1 MNLENI
7 VNTIKNN
14 NKILADICDY
24 FQIHYKSIDLIHY
37 TVRSVNDIRMQF
49 NIDNNWVL
57 KIASCKNYDK
67 EFFIETDKLI
77 DNYNK
82 VGIYSPRYKKSKYDT
97 YLYEFD
103 FENIA
108 FIAWIEEYAPYKI
121 CTSEEYTEG
130 LKLQVLEETSKY
142 MDKYTDKDIMTRNS
156 MWSII
161 ELSTWDDKIDEKE
174 ENYILLREALLDINE
189 IDLVSK
195 LNQVN
200 KDCRNLIKDN
210 IKDLRKCSIQGDL
223 NPSNILIKD
232 GKFIGLIDF
241 NMAGKE
247 VNINHILNET
257 RYDLS
262 VEDFEYL
269 TAKEIFDKITN
280 YRQYLLWHIFKYYKL
295 DALEIETWD
304 YYRKIVDL
312 FLFPNVSLWRY
323 FIKENKNVNK
333 VVELINLIMES

>member
-57 KIASCKNYDK
+57 KIASCKNCDK

-82 VGIYSPRYKKSKYDT
+82 VGIYSPRYKKSKYGT

-121 CTSEEYTEG
+121 CTSEEYTED

-195 LNQVN
+195 LDQVN

-210 IKDLRKCSIQGDL
+210 IKD
-223 NPSNILIKD
+223 
-232 GKFIGLIDF
+232 
-241 NMAGKE
+241 
-247 VNINHILNET
+247 
-257 RYDLS
+257 
-262 VEDFEYL
+262 
-269 TAKEIFDKITN
+269 
-280 YRQYLLWHIFKYYKL
+280 
-295 DALEIETWD
+295 
-304 YYRKIVDL
+304 
-312 FLFPNVSLWRY
+312 
-323 FIKENKNVNK
+323 
-333 VVELINLIMES
+333 